1 MSNMNIKDISSEE
14 LKKMISSLK
23 AQGITNTSVL
33 DIISTIQRHIFVE
46 PALRGRAYDF
56 DALPI
61 GFNQTISSP
70 YIVAKMT
77 QLLIET
83 DNMKNVLEIGTGC
96 GYQACILSKL
106 FKRVTTIER
115 IEPLYLKT
123 KALLKSLNY
132 KNISSIYGDGFDG
145 YKLNGP
151 YDAIIMTASPS
162 IIPDKLIS
170 QLKPNGRM
178 VLPLNVNG
186 SQKLYRVKNTKKGIF
201 KKEVD
206 DVLFVPMLQG
216 TV

>member
-1 MSNMNIKDISSEE
+1 MSIKDISSEK

-23 AQGITNTSVL
+23 EQGITNTSVL
-33 DIISTIQRHIFVE
+33 DIMSTVQRDIFIE
-46 PALRGRAYDF
+46 PALRARAYDF

-70 YIVAKMT
+70 YIVAKMS
-77 QLLIET
+77 QLLIEI
-83 DNMKNVLEIGTGC
+83 DSMQNVLEIGTGC

-106 FKRVTTIER
+106 FEHVTTIER

-123 KALLKSLNY
+123 KTLLKSLGH
-132 KNISSIYGDGFDG
+132 KNILSIYGDGFDG

>member
-1 MSNMNIKDISSEE
+1 MNIKDISSEE
-14 LKKMISSLK
+14 LRKLVSSLK
-23 AQGITNTSVL
+23 QQGITNDSVL
-33 DIISTIQRHIFVE
+33 NIMSTIQRHIFIE

-83 DNMKNVLEIGTGC
+83 DSMKNVLEIGTGC
-96 GYQACILSKL
+96 GYQTCVLSEL
-106 FKRVTTIER
+106 FESVTTIER
-115 IEPLYLKT
+115 IKPLFEKT
-123 KALLKSLNY
+123 SSLLKSLNY
-132 KNISSIYGDGFDG
+132 KNILSIYGDGFEG
-145 YKLNGP
+145 YKSNAP

-162 IIPDKLIS
+162 VIPDKLVS

-178 VLPLNVNG
+178 VLPLNING
-186 SQKLYRVKNTKKGIF
+186 SQKLYRIKNTKKGIL

-206 DVLFVPMLQG
+206 DVLFVPMLEG
-216 TV
+216 II

>member
-1 MSNMNIKDISSEE
+1 MDIKDISSEE
-14 LKKMISSLK
+14 LRKLVSSLK
-23 AQGITNTSVL
+23 QQGITNDSVL
-33 DIISTIQRHIFVE
+33 NIMSTIQRHIFIE

-83 DNMKNVLEIGTGC
+83 DSMKNVLEIGTGC
-96 GYQACILSKL
+96 GYQTCVLSEL
-106 FKRVTTIER
+106 FESVTTIER
-115 IEPLYLKT
+115 IKPLFEKT
-123 KALLKSLNY
+123 SSLLKSLNY
-132 KNISSIYGDGFDG
+132 KNILSIYGDGFEG
-145 YKLNGP
+145 CKSNAP

-162 IIPDKLIS
+162 VIPDKLVS

-178 VLPLNVNG
+178 VLPLNING
-186 SQKLYRVKNTKKGIF
+186 SQKLYRIKNTKKGIL

-206 DVLFVPMLQG
+206 DVLFVPMLEG
-216 TV
+216 II

>member
-1 MSNMNIKDISSEE
+1 MS
-14 LKKMISSLK
+14 
-23 AQGITNTSVL
+23 
-33 DIISTIQRHIFVE
+33 
-46 PALRGRAYDF
+46 
-56 DALPI
+56 
-61 GFNQTISSP
+61 
-70 YIVAKMT
+70 

-83 DNMKNVLEIGTGC
+83 DSMQNVLEIGTGC

-106 FKRVTTIER
+106 FERVTTIER

-123 KALLKSLNY
+123 KTLLKSLGH
-132 KNISSIYGDGFDG
+132 KNILSIYGDGFDG

>member
-1 MSNMNIKDISSEE
+1 MNMNMKDISSEE
-14 LKKMISSLK
+14 LRKMISSLK

-33 DIISTIQRHIFVE
+33 DIMSTIQRHIFME

-83 DNMKNVLEIGTGC
+83 DSMKNVLEIGTGC

-106 FKRVTTIER
+106 FERVTTMER

-132 KNISSIYGDGFDG
+132 KNISLIYGDGFDG

-186 SQKLYRVKNTKKGIF
+186 SQKLYRVKNTNKGIF

-216 TV
+216 II

>member
-1 MSNMNIKDISSEE
+1 MDIKDISSEE
-14 LKKMISSLK
+14 LRKLVSSLK
-23 AQGITNTSVL
+23 QQGITNDSVL
-33 DIISTIQRHIFVE
+33 NIMSTIQRHIFIE

-83 DNMKNVLEIGTGC
+83 DSMKNVLEIGTGC
-96 GYQACILSKL
+96 GYQTCVLSEL
-106 FKRVTTIER
+106 FESVTTIER
-115 IEPLYLKT
+115 IKPLFEKT
-123 KALLKSLNY
+123 SSLLKSLNY
-132 KNISSIYGDGFDG
+132 KNILSIYGDGFEG
-145 YKLNGP
+145 CKLNAP

-162 IIPDKLIS
+162 VIPDKLVS

-178 VLPLNVNG
+178 VLPLNING
-186 SQKLYRVKNTKKGIF
+186 SQKLYRIKNTKKGIL

-206 DVLFVPMLQG
+206 DVLFVPMLEG
-216 TV
+216 II